1 MQLGIMYDEIAR
13 KDSAFFARH
22 LASVSGAGGP
32 RSRQAWAEKLKAGEP
47 GFDLGTAILKV
58 DSALLQRAEDAYDK
72 EEAAP
77 RAAANT
83 ARLFPRPPLGER
95 VRAGYRRGSLPGR
108 SLPLAAARAA
118 AGAAAVPPGA
128 AAAPP
133 GAAAAPGAAA
143 RSAHPTGGGCLRR
156 RGPSGH
162 GSRRARAS
170 LRRRADG
177 VRARA
182 CEAPP
187 LRPAQG
193 AAHLNP
199 RRGNFEA
206 KCNSRWCNGAAQ
218 RSISLIARRA
228 RGRCTLSKRMARL
241 GIGGALRAFCVAE
254 HLSAPLRWRKR

>member
-1 MQLGIMYDEIAR
+1 M
-13 KDSAFFARH
+13 
-22 LASVSGAGGP
+22 
-32 RSRQAWAEKLKAGEP
+32 KAGEP

-95 VRAGYRRGSLPGR
+95 VRAGYRRGSVPGR
-108 SLPLAAARAA
+108 GLPLVTTAAATAARAA
-118 AGAAAVPPGA
+118 AGAIGAARRGA
-128 AAAPP
+128 AAAP
-133 GAAAAPGAAA
+133 PGAAA
-143 RSAHPTGGGCLRR
+143 RSAHPTGGRCLRR

-170 LRRRADG
+170 LRRRAAG
-177 VRARA
+177 ERARA
-182 CEAPP
+182 REAPP

-199 RRGNFEA
+199 RRGNFET

-228 RGRCTLSKRMARL
+228 RGRCRLSKRMSRL
-241 GIGGALRAFCVAE
+241 GIGCALRAFCVAE